1 MEKVVTYYLDRK
13 GRVFLLFTW
22 NGKAL
27 DAFKSGFFPKDMPV
41 EMIPKEENIS
51 GENLLMVEYLPG
63 RKILLRVGDGILR
76 SYEWKGVKKMN
87 ENELRIR
94 EIMLEKG
101 ISVNE
106 MSEKLGITRQSFYS
120 IVNGNPTMSTL
131 TKIAE
136 ILGVTVKELFKD
148 ENISDNEKEE
158 NDERDEI

>member
-63 RKILLRVGDGILR
+63 RNDGI
-76 SYEWKGVKKMN
+76 KK
-87 ENELRIR
+87 EH
-94 EIMLEKG
+94 
-101 ISVNE
+101 VNE
-106 MSEKLGITRQSFYS
+106 KMGSKSS
-120 IVNGNPTMSTL
+120 
-131 TKIAE
+131 
-136 ILGVTVKELFKD
+136 
-148 ENISDNEKEE
+148 
-158 NDERDEI
+158 